1 MGSSLKAP
9 YILLLI
15 LLVSCFSIYFSISD
29 QSSWIKSFSLELASE
44 IIGILV
50 AIFSIDRVIEIEQ
63 EKERK
68 KREAVAFLQLRRPLV
83 RHYYL
88 LFNMFKAAVQEKP
101 SKTYQKVSELFDDI
115 FFEQLAFLDFSKP
128 APTFTSAEANWSDYL
143 YRECAQFKESLNRT
157 VEKYCLFLQ
166 PETIDLMEEIM
177 NSPFLWLVSQAPNI
191 RKFGK
196 KTNLSSSYN
205 LLARQEIRDLLR
217 EYTNLVAQLFE
228 QYNGMVPVEKQ
239 VSISDELWADDVPPK
254 IGSGRL
260 E

>member
-1 MGSSLKAP
+1 
-9 YILLLI
+9 
-15 LLVSCFSIYFSISD
+15 
-29 QSSWIKSFSLELASE
+29 
-44 IIGILV
+44 
-50 AIFSIDRVIEIEQ
+50 
-63 EKERK
+63 
-68 KREAVAFLQLRRPLV
+68 
-83 RHYYL
+83 
-88 LFNMFKAAVQEKP
+88 MFKAAVQEKP